1 MTTGQILDLL
11 ESTGREASASDVPQ
25 LAQIGRRLSAQVEA
39 LRSALLLPEAA
50 GRMSA
55 PKDGVGDRS
64 PEDVARGN

>member
-25 LAQIGRRLSAQVEA
+25 LAQIGRGLGAQVEA

-50 GRMSA
+50 EPA
-55 PKDGVGDRS
+55 NADG
-64 PEDVARGN
+64 